1 VRIGV
6 HGLIFISFLD
16 FMGKHFGDG
25 WSDSSYLASEAYAD
39 DEFHSLVERAST
51 ATGRPRADLLREFGV
66 FAATEAFAGL
76 YPGYYAES
84 GDTRSFL
91 LAVEDRIHELVRKSI
106 PGARPPRLHVR
117 PLGEE
122 GVCISYTSERG
133 LCDLLEGLLVGT
145 AEFYGETFDIEQ
157 VMCMRNADL
166 ACSFHVQPSSAA
178 A

>member
-1 VRIGV
+1 M

-16 FMGKHFGDG
+16 FMEKRFGDG
-25 WSDSSYLASEAYAD
+25 WNHSPYHASEAYPD
-39 DEFHSLVERAST
+39 DEFRSLVERA
-51 ATGRPRADLLREFGV
+51 ATGTGRAGADLLREFGV

-91 LAVEDRIHELVRKSI
+91 LAVEERIHELVRKSI

-117 PLGEE
+117 PLGEG

-145 AEFYGETFDIEQ
+145 AQYYGETFDIEQ

-166 ACSFHVQPSSAA
+166 ACSFLVQPSSATG
-178 A
+178 